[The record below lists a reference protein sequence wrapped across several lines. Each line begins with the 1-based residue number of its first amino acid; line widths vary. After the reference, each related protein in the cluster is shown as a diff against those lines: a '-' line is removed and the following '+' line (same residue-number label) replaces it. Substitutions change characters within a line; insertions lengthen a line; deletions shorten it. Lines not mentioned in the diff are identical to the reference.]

1 MTQTKDEC
9 LEYYMEHFQYNHQE
23 SRRAQLG
30 KETVRTIIRREIQ
43 HESYEWLNLMG
54 SRDLHQLK
62 YDKICELCKRYSR
75 VNAKNGRS
83 SKDVSRFTKY
93 CAGLGVTHT

>member
-1 MTQTKDEC
+1 MKQTEDEC
-9 LEYYMEHFQYNHQE
+9 LEYYMEHFQYNHQYI
-23 SRRAQLG
+23 RWAQLG
-30 KETVRTIIRREIQ
+30 KEIVRTIILREIQ
-43 HESYEWLNLMG
+43 YESLELLNLMG

-93 CAGLGVTHT
+93 VAGLGVTCT